1 MGRWQLLD
9 YPQGRVV
16 DDVPAAA
23 VRHLLA
29 GRPAY
34 LLHDQ
39 VLFAMRME
47 TLDQADGMRE
57 RGLVLEAVA
66 AIGDLGHSDFNA
78 LREKGPFR
86 SSSLRLPFYEDAGAT
101 DQVAGLLTERAGQA
115 FLDQV
120 QDELH
125 K

>member
-1 MGRWQLLD
+1 MGKWQLLD
-9 YPQGRVV
+9 YPRGRVLEN
-16 DDVPAAA
+16 VPAAA
-23 VRHLLA
+23 LGRLLA
-29 GRPAY
+29 GEPAY

-39 VLFAMRME
+39 VLFALHME
-47 TLDQADGMRE
+47 TQDQDDGARE
-57 RGLVLEAVA
+57 RTLVLEAVA
-66 AIGDLGHSDFNA
+66 AIGDLGHWDLNA

-86 SSSLRLPFYEDAGAT
+86 SNGLRLPSYEDPGAT

>member
-1 MGRWQLLD
+1 MGKWQLLD
-9 YPQGRVV
+9 YPQRRVV

-23 VRHLLA
+23 IRHLLA
-29 GRPAY
+29 DRPTY

-47 TLDQADGMRE
+47 TQDQADGTRE
-57 RGLVLEAVA
+57 RTLTLEAVA
-66 AIGDLGHSDFNA
+66 AIGDLGHWDFNA

-86 SSSLRLPFYEDAGAT
+86 SSSLRLPWYEDAGAT
-101 DQVAGLLTERAGQA
+101 AQVAGLLTERAGQA
-115 FLDQV
+115 FLDLV

>member
-1 MGRWQLLD
+1 MGKWQLLD
-9 YPQGRVV
+9 YPRGRVLES
-16 DDVPAAA
+16 VPAAA
-23 VRHLLA
+23 VGRLLA
-29 GRPAY
+29 GEPAY

-39 VLFAMRME
+39 VLFALRME
-47 TLDQADGMRE
+47 TQDQDDGVRE
-57 RGLVLEAVA
+57 RTLVLEAVA
-66 AIGDLGHSDFNA
+66 AIGDLGHWDLNA

-86 SSSLRLPFYEDAGAT
+86 SSGLRLPSYDDPGAT
-101 DQVAGLLTERAGQA
+101 AQVAGLLTERAGQA

>member
-1 MGRWQLLD
+1 MGKWQLLD
-9 YPQGRVV
+9 YPQGRVLEN
-16 DDVPAAA
+16 VPAAA
-23 VRHLLA
+23 LRRLLT

-47 TLDQADGMRE
+47 TQDQDDGARE
-57 RGLVLEAVA
+57 RTLVLEAVA
-66 AIGDLGHSDFNA
+66 AIGDLGHWDLNA

-86 SSSLRLPFYEDAGAT
+86 NSGLRLPSYEDAEAT
-101 DQVAGLLTERAGQA
+101 DQVAGLLTERAAQA